1 MKLISPIE
9 YNYFLQGTKF
19 INNDRGLEVTKTE
32 EYNYKF
38 DHIFDSTSQQIQVYE
53 YSTCFLVKNIFAGFN
68 STIFAYGSIGS
79 GKSYTMF
86 GTNDKPGIIIRALN
100 QILTIMKNEG
110 INNNYNLQI
119 SFFKIYNE
127 TIIDLLSDGKSKSG
141 ENNLQEDNN
150 FKYNFKNK
158 NGKYNK
164 SFLMEITKKIISTPE
179 EIYQILSL
187 KDKNIDKLKKGKNNS
202 SKAHYVVEISII
214 NDQNKNP
221 ESNVINKYG
230 KFILVDLAGFE
241 KVTKVKPDSDNFYIN
256 KSLFTLSTCINGLI
270 NNHNKNYIPWRD
282 SKLTMILK
290 DYLSGN
296 SKIVMIANISPS
308 FYVIEETFNTLNF
321 AKKIKKVKTNAQKNV
336 ETEDFRINKFDSI
349 IDSLKDQISNVK
361 KEISFNDKMN
371 NSMINSFEKKN
382 ESLDEGSETEG
393 NEILQKF
400 IGEIKEHFNKEIELN
415 KQINDVE
422 FNITTINKQNYFNQ
436 VNNKMNKNN
445 VKKEVNK
452 LNDYQLTINSLYT
465 KRHQLIQLRK
475 NIQAMITR
483 ESSKDS
489 YLGKYLMYVYK
500 YYINLINQLQSKN
513 RQNKLE
519 TDRIRKDDQISN
531 LSHQIISLSGI
542 QLRII

>member
-1 MKLISPIE
+1 ML
-9 YNYFLQGTKF
+9 
-19 INNDRGLEVTKTE
+19 
-32 EYNYKF
+32 
-38 DHIFDSTSQQIQVYE
+38 
-53 YSTCFLVKNIFAGFN
+53 
-68 STIFAYGSIGS
+68 
-79 GKSYTMF
+79 
-86 GTNDKPGIIIRALN
+86 
-100 QILTIMKNEG
+100 
-110 INNNYNLQI
+110 
-119 SFFKIYNE
+119 
-127 TIIDLLSDGKSKSG
+127 
-141 ENNLQEDNN
+141 
-150 FKYNFKNK
+150 
-158 NGKYNK
+158 
-164 SFLMEITKKIISTPE
+164 
-179 EIYQILSL
+179 
-187 KDKNIDKLKKGKNNS
+187 
-202 SKAHYVVEISII
+202 
-214 NDQNKNP
+214 
-221 ESNVINKYG
+221 
-230 KFILVDLAGFE
+230 
-241 KVTKVKPDSDNFYIN
+241 
-256 KSLFTLSTCINGLI
+256 
-270 NNHNKNYIPWRD
+270 
-282 SKLTMILK
+282 
-290 DYLSGN
+290 
-296 SKIVMIANISPS
+296 
-308 FYVIEETFNTLNF
+308 
-321 AKKIKKVKTNAQKNV
+321 KIKRVKTNAQKNV

-465 KRHQLIQLRK
+465 KRHQLIQQRK
-475 NIQAMITR
+475 NIQTMITR

-519 TDRIRKDDQISN
+519 IKKANEKEAKLKDDINNINEELNRIKDGTIPAQASKTFDLKKN
-531 LSHQIISLSGI
+531 CEEVNELKKKNN
-542 QLRII
+542 QLRETLYLLSRRLYTLEVSHIIIIFNIGRK